1 MRVKEHGGAFFFV
14 FLLPYEK
21 SFVYSFKSIED
32 VICPFNQRDE
42 KVVDS

>member
-1 MRVKEHGGAFFFV
+1 MEGRVFFV

-32 VICPFNQRDE
+32 VICHFNQRDE